1 MSVILA
7 DTSIWADHFRSNDF
21 HLTELLGVNHVIIHP
36 FVLAEIALGSL
47 RGRAK
52 SISDLQSLPVT
63 RVVDDAAVLHSIES
77 LKLYAT
83 GIGFVDAHI
92 LLSAKQEGH
101 DLWTRDKRLAA
112 QAQRLGVHYGVMQ

>member
-1 MSVILA
+1 MVLA
-7 DTSIWADHFRSNDF
+7 DTSIWADHFRSDDF
-21 HLTELLGVNHVIIHP
+21 HLAELLSNNNVVIHP

-52 SISDLQSLPVT
+52 SIHDLQSLPAA
-63 RVVDDAAVLHSIES
+63 RVVDDAAVLHSIEQ

-112 QAQRLGVHYGVMQ
+112 QAERLGVQYRAIQ

>member
-1 MSVILA
+1 M
-7 DTSIWADHFRSNDF
+7 
-21 HLTELLGVNHVIIHP
+21 HP
-36 FVLAEIALGSL
+36 FVLAEIALGNL

-52 SISDLQSLPVT
+52 SIHDLRSLPAA

-83 GIGFVDAHI
+83 GIGFVDIHI

-112 QAQRLGVHYGVMQ
+112 QAERLGVRYIAVQ

>member
-1 MSVILA
+1 M
-7 DTSIWADHFRSNDF
+7 
-21 HLTELLGVNHVIIHP
+21 HP

-52 SISDLQSLPVT
+52 SIHDLRSLAAA

-83 GIGFVDAHI
+83 GIGFVDIHI

-112 QAQRLGVHYGVMQ
+112 QAERLGVRYIAVQ

>member
-1 MSVILA
+1 MVLA
-7 DTSIWADHFRSNDF
+7 DTSIWADHFRSDDF
-21 HLTELLGVNHVIIHP
+21 HLAELLGNNNVVIHP

-52 SISDLQSLPVT
+52 SIHDLQSLPAA
-63 RVVDDAAVLHSIES
+63 RVVDDAAVLHSIEQ

-112 QAQRLGVHYGVMQ
+112 QAERLGVQYRAIQ

>member
-1 MSVILA
+1 MVLA

-21 HLTELLGVNHVIIHP
+21 HLAELLGSNCVVMHP
-36 FVLAEIALGSL
+36 FMLAEVALGSL

-52 SISDLQSLPVT
+52 SIKDLQSLPAVSL
-63 RVVDDAAVLHSIES
+63 VDDAALLHSIGS
-77 LKLYAT
+77 LRLYAT

-101 DLWTRDKRLAA
+101 ELWTRDKRLAA
-112 QAQRLGVHYGVMQ
+112 QAERLGVRYSVVR

>member
-1 MSVILA
+1 MILA

-21 HLTELLGVNHVIIHP
+21 HLAELLAVNNVVIHP

-52 SISDLQSLPVT
+52 SINDLKSLPVT
-63 RVVDDAAVLHSIES
+63 RVVDDAAVLQSIES

-83 GIGFVDAHI
+83 GIGFVDSHI
-92 LLSAKQEGH
+92 LLSAKQEGY
-101 DLWTRDKRLAA
+101 DLWTRDKRLAT
-112 QAQRLGVHYGVMQ
+112 QAQRLGVHYRAMQ